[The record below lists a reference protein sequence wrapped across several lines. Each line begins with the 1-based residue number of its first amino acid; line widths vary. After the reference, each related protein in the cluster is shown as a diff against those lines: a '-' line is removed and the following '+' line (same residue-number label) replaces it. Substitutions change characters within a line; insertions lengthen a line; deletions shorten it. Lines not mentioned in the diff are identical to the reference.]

1 MKKYFLLILM
11 FNQAFATLYKPVSIS
26 EQVKSSDA
34 VVIGYIDNKNSELL
48 SDGQVVTKV
57 TLRLERWMGIDN
69 EESNRIF
76 SILIPGGKIGHT
88 VSKIPDN
95 IEFEVGEKVLLF
107 LKQHKGFYWPTNLG
121 LSKYS
126 IKSVG
131 EGELLVNQIFPK
143 HPQIGQIPIN
153 YVLGK
158 VSKIKK
164 QDFIVAYKDKYEI
177 QEVKERASRAGRK
190 IASVDSPDKRE
201 SHMNLLWLILI
212 LGIAGGLTKSY
223 RKQEE

>member
-76 SILIPGGKIGHT
+76 LYSSQVGK
-88 VSKIPDN
+88 
-95 IEFEVGEKVLLF
+95 
-107 LKQHKGFYWPTNLG
+107 
-121 LSKYS
+121 
-126 IKSVG
+126 
-131 EGELLVNQIFPK
+131 
-143 HPQIGQIPIN
+143 
-153 YVLGK
+153 
-158 VSKIKK
+158 
-164 QDFIVAYKDKYEI
+164 
-177 QEVKERASRAGRK
+177 
-190 IASVDSPDKRE
+190 
-201 SHMNLLWLILI
+201 
-212 LGIAGGLTKSY
+212 
-223 RKQEE
+223 